1 MQKPVQITETVLR
14 DGHQSLTATRMR
26 IRDMIPVLEAMDDVG
41 YHAIEAWAARPLTP
55 VSAFW
60 TKIRGNGC
68 VRCAGP

>member
-41 YHAIEAWAARPLTP
+41 YHAIEAWGGATFDACLR
-55 VSAFW
+55 FW